1 MLNIL
6 LKILY
11 FLSHIEYQN
20 AFDYEES
27 SKLMKMICE
36 VIDDEFDNIPF

>member
-6 LKILY
+6 LKVLY
-11 FLSHIEYQN
+11 FLSHIEYSS

-27 SKLMKMICE
+27 MRLMKMICE
-36 VIDDEFDNIPF
+36 VIDDEYDNIPF